1 VICRHGKAD
10 RAPGQ
15 MHLVARAFGRSPA
28 SLVMQLLA
36 DITAG
41 TDERRKIRAI
51 LDSLDAAK
59 PPRRKP

>member
-1 VICRHGKAD
+1 
-10 RAPGQ
+10 

-41 TDERRKIRAI
+41 TDERRKIRAV